1 LTFREGDLYSQRIL
15 LIEMRRSP
23 GMTAPGHCP
32 ADQDPTGGA
41 RPKLYL
47 VLGLSKP
54 GRVVE
59 LFTRRLK
66 LRNG

>member
-1 LTFREGDLYSQRIL
+1 
-15 LIEMRRSP
+15 
-23 GMTAPGHCP
+23 MTAHPGHCP

-41 RPKLYL
+41 RPELYL

>member
-1 LTFREGDLYSQRIL
+1 
-15 LIEMRRSP
+15 
-23 GMTAPGHCP
+23 MTAHPGHCP

-41 RPKLYL
+41 RPELYL

-54 GRVVE
+54 VRVVE
-59 LFTRRLK
+59 LFTRRIK